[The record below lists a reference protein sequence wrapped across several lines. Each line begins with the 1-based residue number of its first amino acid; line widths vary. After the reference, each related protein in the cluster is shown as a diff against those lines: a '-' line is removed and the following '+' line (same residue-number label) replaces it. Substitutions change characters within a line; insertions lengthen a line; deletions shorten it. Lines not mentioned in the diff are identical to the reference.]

1 MDEEMQGM
9 RSEAEL
15 EEEESSKQAPKEEK
29 PEEGKQEPAKEP
41 TKEEPKP
48 EPEGGKEE
56 GEPAEP
62 PEGGGK
68 EPPKEDNPYHRPG
81 HTPAGVQERINKLTK
96 SNYDLKREIEDLKRQ
111 LGRKS
116 QGDGGQVEPTKEDFL
131 KAGKTED
138 DYFDYRVKKEAALQ
152 VQQAIESMKAKED
165 SDRAFS
171 SFRKNEDEARKF
183 FPDYDSVVYGDGD
196 ITCRTT
202 KVGQHNA
209 SLPNGPEILYVLHSK
224 PNLRQKFEA
233 LDEQGQLDFL
243 DGLSAHLSKAKAEAI
258 EKAKAAQQ
266 TPKAEQQQAPSQP
279 AQPKPEARP
288 TLREPAVDNG
298 GKPVQPPDIATC
310 SMEEFERYYGTRR

>member
-15 EEEESSKQAPKEEK
+15 EEEESAKQAPKEEK
-29 PEEGKQEPAKEP
+29 PVEGKQEPAKEP
-41 TKEEPKP
+41 PKEEPKQ
-48 EPEGGKEE
+48 EPEGENGK

-62 PEGGGK
+62 KENGGK
-68 EPPKEDNPYHRPG
+68 EPPKDENPYHRPG

-116 QGDGGQVEPTKEDFL
+116 QGDGGQGEPTKEDFL

-138 DYFDYRVKKEAALQ
+138 DYFDYRVKREAALQ
-152 VQQAIESMKAKED
+152 VQQAIDAMKAKEE

-171 SFRKNEDEARKF
+171 SFSKNEDEARKF
-183 FPDYDSVVYGDGD
+183 FPDYDSVVYGEGD
-196 ITCRTT
+196 ITCRTN

-209 SLPNGPEILYVLHSK
+209 SLPNGPEILYVLHSN
-224 PNLRQKFEA
+224 PELRQKFEA

-243 DGLSAHLSKAKAEAI
+243 DGMSAHLSKAKAEAI
-258 EKAKAAQQ
+258 DKAKAAQQ
-266 TPKAEQQQAPSQP
+266 TPKAEQQQAPSQSAP
-279 AQPKPEARP
+279 AKPEVKQ

-298 GKPVQPPDIATC
+298 GKPVQPPDLATC